1 MCSTPSAYSHTQSEI
16 RARQASH
23 ATYAFR
29 VGSLRHFIGVRVGDE
44 HLARLKALEDASGL
58 SRGEILRRLL
68 LIADIPS
75 ARARQEVQDI
85 LRIQREQNRLGGLLK
100 KALTER
106 AEKTELRRTLIEV
119 ERNGA
124 ELRRVIAH
132 LVRSR

>member
-1 MCSTPSAYSHTQSEI
+1 M
-16 RARQASH
+16 
-23 ATYAFR
+23 
-29 VGSLRHFIGVRVGDE
+29 GSLRHFIGVRVGDQ
-44 HLARLKALEDASGL
+44 HLARLQALEDASGFT
-58 SRGEILRRLL
+58 RGEILRRLL
-68 LIADIPS
+68 LTADIPS

-106 AEKTELRRTLIEV
+106 AEKTELRRTLIEI

-124 ELRRVIAH
+124 ELRRVVAH

>member
-1 MCSTPSAYSHTQSEI
+1 MRLTDA
-16 RARQASH
+16 H
-23 ATYAFR
+23 AT
-29 VGSLRHFIGVRVGDE
+29 
-44 HLARLKALEDASGL
+44 HLQALANASGL
-58 SRGEILRRLL
+58 TRNEVLRRVLL
-68 LIADIPS
+68 NTKIPS

-106 AEKTELRRTLIEV
+106 AEKTELRRTLIEI

-124 ELRRVIAH
+124 ELRRTIAH

>member
-1 MCSTPSAYSHTQSEI
+1 MRSTPSAYSHTQDEI
-16 RARQASH
+16 RARQAPD
-23 ATYAFR
+23 AAYAFR

-68 LIADIPS
+68 LTADIPS

-124 ELRRVIAH
+124 ELRRIIAH
-132 LVRSR
+132 LVRSQ

>member
-1 MCSTPSAYSHTQSEI
+1 MCSTPSAYSHTQDEI
-16 RARQASH
+16 RARQASS
-23 ATYAFR
+23 ASYAFA

-44 HLARLKALEDASGL
+44 HLARLKALEDASGFT
-58 SRGEILRRLL
+58 RGEILRRLIL
-68 LIADIPS
+68 TADIPS
-75 ARARQEVQDI
+75 ARTLQEVQDI

-106 AEKTELRRTLIEV
+106 EEKTELRRTLIEV

-124 ELRRVIAH
+124 ELRRVLAH